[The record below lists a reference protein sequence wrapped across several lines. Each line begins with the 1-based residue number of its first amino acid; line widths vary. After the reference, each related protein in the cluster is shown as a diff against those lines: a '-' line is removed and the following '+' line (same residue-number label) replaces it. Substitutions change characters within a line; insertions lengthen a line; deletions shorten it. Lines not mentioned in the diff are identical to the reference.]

1 MSTAT
6 MTGTDNQLA
15 LLFQYTVE
23 AYKTFEKLAETLP
36 NPMAA
41 ATFKNF
47 AIEERHFRDLLEIK
61 YLAGSSRIKLT
72 LGPDLRFQDMLEG
85 DLSPREII
93 EFLIVRERTI
103 EQKLAEW
110 AKSSESDANL
120 YRYIGAGKRA
130 HLAYLERELAMTRL
144 YSDWFRREDGET
156 LIVHGKPE

>member
-47 AIEERHFRDLLEIK
+47 ALEERHFRDLLEIK
-61 YLAGSSRIKLT
+61 YLAGSSRIGLT
-72 LGPDLRFQDMLEG
+72 LGPDLRFQDMIEG
-85 DLSPREII
+85 DLSPREVI
-93 EFLIVRERTI
+93 EFLIARERTI
-103 EQKLAEW
+103 DQKLAEW
-110 AKSSESDANL
+110 VKTSEADANL

-130 HLAYLERELAMTRL
+130 HVAYLERELAMTQL
-144 YSDWFRREDGET
+144 YPDWFRREDGES